1 MIRKR
6 WRNTITLASG
16 LSVVLL
22 QGGAYQR
29 GTVENTVEKQRSER
43 LGKEEGA
50 GGRSGM
56 LGKKA

>member
-29 GTVENTVEKQRSER
+29 GTVENTVEKQSGER

-56 LGKKA
+56 LGKKG